1 MIQLSFTVQLWRT
14 SGEHTQK
21 RILTPEVHKT
31 QMALV
36 LAQATCAESLSKL
49 FNSSQKKQLHTSK
62 TNQLTQA
69 LPFHSSCCISNSTSD
84 PIKNISI
91 KIISNQFPKSLLPFK
106 QWTSTF
112 LLSFCFVTRGKDEWN
127 SKRKEE
133 HWQWCLEALGQ
144 LKVCYCFP

>member
-1 MIQLSFTVQLWRT
+1 MAFTVQLWCT
-14 SGEHTQK
+14 SGEHTLK

-31 QMALV
+31 QMALA

-49 FNSSQKKQLHTSK
+49 FNSSQKKHLQTSK

-69 LPFHSSCCISNSTSD
+69 LPFHSSCCISNSIFD

-91 KIISNQFPKSLLPFK
+91 KIISTQFPKSLSPFK

-112 LLSFCFVTRGKDEWN
+112 PLSFRGTDEWN
-127 SKRKEE
+127 SKRIEE
-133 HWQWCLEALGQ
+133 HWHWCLEALGQ
-144 LKVCYCFP
+144 LLKVCYCFP